1 MIHMAKKY
9 EFKPD
14 KTGNSILSKLYL
26 TAAQRR
32 TILKWSLYAGVLLL
46 LSLLQDVILSKVR
59 LFGATTDLVPC
70 AIILICI
77 LEEAHKSA
85 IFTLVAACVFLFSG
99 GAPGPYCLVF
109 VTVLA
114 LFASIL
120 RQNYLTKRFSSAMVC
135 CLAAYV
141 LYELLT
147 FAMGLFLGH
156 TSFNR
161 IQGFI
166 ITILLSLPAFP
177 ILYPVCV
184 SIGGKT
190 WKE

>member
-1 MIHMAKKY
+1 MAKKY

-32 TILKWSLYAGVLLL
+32 TILKWTLYSLVLLL
-46 LSLLQDVILSKVR
+46 LSVLQDVILSR
-59 LFGATTDLVPC
+59 LELLGAVTDLVPC

-85 IFTLVAACVFLFSG
+85 IFTLIASGLFLFSG

-109 VTVLA
+109 LTVLSI
-114 LFASIL
+114 LASLL
-120 RQNYLTKRFSSAMVC
+120 RQNYLAKRFSSAMVC
-135 CLAAYV
+135 CLLAFV
-141 LYELLT
+141 LYEFLV
-147 FAMGLFLGH
+147 FAIGLFLGL
-156 TSFNR
+156 TNFNR
-161 IQGFI
+161 IIGFA
-166 ITILLSLPAFP
+166 ITAGLSLPAFP
-177 ILYPVCV
+177 ILYPICV
-184 SIGGKT
+184 SIGGRS

>member
-1 MIHMAKKY
+1 MICMARKY
-9 EFKPD
+9 EFRPD
-14 KTGNSILSKLYL
+14 KTGNGILSKLYL
-26 TAAQRR
+26 TATQRR
-32 TILKWSLYAGVLLL
+32 TILKWTLYAVVLLV

-59 LFGATTDLVPC
+59 LLGATTDLVPC

-85 IFTLVAACVFLFSG
+85 IFTLIAACIFIFTG
-99 GAPGPYCLVF
+99 TAPGTYCLVF
-109 VTVLA
+109 LTGLA
-114 LFASIL
+114 LMASLI
-120 RQNYLTKRFSSAMVC
+120 RQGLLAKRFSSAMLC
-135 CLAAYV
+135 GISAYV

-147 FAMGLFLGH
+147 FAMGLFLGN
-156 TSFNR
+156 TYFAR
-161 IQGFI
+161 LQGFAV
-166 ITILLSLPAFP
+166 TTLLSLPAFL

>member
-1 MIHMAKKY
+1 MLFKKPD
-9 EFKPD
+9 FKPD
-14 KTGNSILSKLYL
+14 KTGNGILSKLYL

-32 TILKWSLYAGVLLL
+32 TILKWTLYALVLLA
-46 LSLLQDVILSKVR
+46 LSLLQDVVLSKLR

-70 AIILICI
+70 AVILICI

-99 GAPGPYCLVF
+99 SAPGPYCMVF
-109 VTVLA
+109 LTALA
-114 LFASIL
+114 LMAAL
-120 RQNYLTKRFSSAMVC
+120 VRQNYLAKRFSSAMVC
-135 CLAAYV
+135 ALAAFI

-147 FAMGLFLGH
+147 FAMGLFLSY
-156 TSFNR
+156 TTFKR
-161 IQGFI
+161 LQGFV
-166 ITILLSLPAFP
+166 ITVLLSLPAFP
-177 ILYPVCV
+177 ILYPVFV

>member
-1 MIHMAKKY
+1 MAKKY
-9 EFKPD
+9 EFRPD
-14 KTGNSILSKLYL
+14 KTGNGILSKLYL

-32 TILKWSLYAGVLLL
+32 TILKWTLYAGLLLL
-46 LSLLQDVILSKVR
+46 LSLMQDVVLSKVR

-70 AIILICI
+70 AVILICI

-85 IFTLVAACVFLFSG
+85 FFTLIASCLFLFSG

-109 VTVLA
+109 LTALA
-114 LFASIL
+114 LVASLL
-120 RQNYLTKRFSSAMVC
+120 RQNYLAKRFSSAMVC
-135 CLAAYV
+135 ALAAFI

-147 FAMGLFLGH
+147 FAMGLFLNH
-156 TSFNR
+156 TNFNR
-161 IQGFI
+161 LQGFV
-166 ITILLSLPAFP
+166 ITILLSLPALP

-184 SIGGKT
+184 SIGGKV

>member
-1 MIHMAKKY
+1 MAKKY

-14 KTGNSILSKLYL
+14 KTGNGILSKLYL
-26 TAAQRR
+26 TATQRR

-46 LSLLQDVILSKVR
+46 LSLMQDVVLSKVR
-59 LFGATTDLVPC
+59 LLGATTDLVPC
-70 AIILICI
+70 AIILICV
-77 LEEAHKSA
+77 LEGSHKSA
-85 IFTLVAACVFLFSG
+85 IFTLIASCVFLFSG
-99 GAPGPYCLVF
+99 GAPGPYCMFFL
-109 VTVLA
+109 TALA
-114 LFASIL
+114 LFVSLL
-120 RQNYLTKRFSSAMVC
+120 RQNYLAKRFSSAMVC
-135 CLAAYV
+135 CLGAYV

-156 TSFNR
+156 TGFSR
-161 IQGFI
+161 LQGFA

>member
-1 MIHMAKKY
+1 MIYMAKKY
-9 EFKPD
+9 EFRPD
-14 KTGNSILSKLYL
+14 KTGNGILSKLYL
-26 TAAQRR
+26 TATQRR
-32 TILKWSLYAGVLLL
+32 AILKWSLYAGLLL
-46 LSLLQDVILSKVR
+46 ILSLLQDVILSKVR
-59 LFGATTDLVPC
+59 FLGATTDLVPC

-85 IFTLVAACVFLFSG
+85 IFTLIASCLFLFSG
-99 GAPGPYCLVF
+99 TAPGPYCLVF
-109 VTVLA
+109 LTALA
-114 LFASIL
+114 LMASLI
-120 RQNYLTKRFSSAMVC
+120 RQSLLSKRFSSAMLC
-135 CLAAYV
+135 SGISYV

-156 TSFNR
+156 TYFAR
-161 IQGFI
+161 LQGFAV
-166 ITILLSLPAFP
+166 TTLLSLPLLA